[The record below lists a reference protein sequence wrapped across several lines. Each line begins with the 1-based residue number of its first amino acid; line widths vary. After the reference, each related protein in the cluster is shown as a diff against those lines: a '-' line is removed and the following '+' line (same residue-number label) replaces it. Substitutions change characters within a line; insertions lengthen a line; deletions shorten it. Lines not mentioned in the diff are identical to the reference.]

1 MRELLIET
9 YVALMKNFFD
19 NVSKSENMKDH
30 NFPVSSLCIGVH
42 SIHRVFEYAIM
53 KTKNIERAIYYAQ
66 QTYCYYLEYMSQI
79 QESNLLQSLN
89 HIDAVLFVYKKTI
102 FDLSNND
109 GNTVTN
115 IMTLNDH
122 SIIIDDEVCRTLF
135 SQISKVMNT
144 LFYFS
149 NPCLDFFGRKL
160 ICDVY
165 LERYLMQSHNMETS
179 VSYLEIIQQKKMLSF
194 DVYEQLLKEM
204 IEKQEKTRKNKKKVS
219 TTEHNEHVLMKFYV
233 EEPLFRSKLEQG
245 NMKEFVHWLF
255 V

>member
-1 MRELLIET
+1 
-9 YVALMKNFFD
+9 MKNFFD
-19 NVSKSENMKDH
+19 NVSKSENMKEH
-30 NFPVSSLCIGVH
+30 SFPVSSLCIGIH

-66 QTYCYYLEYMSQI
+66 QTYYYYLEYMNQI
-79 QESNLLQSLN
+79 QGSNLLQNLN

-109 GNTVTN
+109 SNVVTN

-122 SIIIDDEVCRTLF
+122 SITIDDEVCRTLF
-135 SQISKVMNT
+135 LQISKVMNT

-149 NPCLDFFGRKL
+149 NPCIDFYSRKE
-160 ICDVY
+160 ICDNY
-165 LERYLMQSHNMETS
+165 LERYLMQAHNMEIS
-179 VSYLEIIQQKKMLSF
+179 ISYLEIIQQKKVLRF

-204 IEKQEKTRKNKKKVS
+204 IEKQEKSRKNKKRVS

-233 EEPLFRSKLEQG
+233 EEPVFRSKLEEG
-245 NMKEFVHWLF
+245 NMKEFVQWLF